1 MSVVAI
7 SGSLSNPSRTSVLAE
22 VAAAQIAQALNT
34 DAQLVRIADH
44 GAALGGALSLQ
55 QLPSEVFALYE
66 AVFAAPVLVIA
77 TPVYKASYT
86 GLLKHFLD
94 LIDPQRLQ
102 GKVVVLAATGGSD
115 HHSLVIE
122 HQLRP
127 LLGFFGAYT
136 VPKGLYVKDGD
147 FEKDAET
154 GTYRLIGS
162 SALQRVATAAAQAVD
177 LLQRPGAA
185 A

>member
-7 SGSLSNPSRTSVLAE
+7 SGSLSNPSRTSTL
-22 VAAAQIAQALNT
+22 AQITAEGIALLLQT
-34 DAQLVRIADH
+34 DALLLRVADH
-44 GAALGGALSLQ
+44 GAALGAAPELQ
-55 QLPSEVFALYE
+55 QLPAAVVALYE
-66 AVFAAPVLVIA
+66 AVFAAQVLVIA

-94 LIDPQRLQ
+94 LIDPQQLQ

-115 HHSLVIE
+115 HHALVIE

-136 VPKGLYVKDGD
+136 VPTGLYFKDSD
-147 FEKDAET
+147 FEKDAVT
-154 GTYRLIGS
+154 KSYRLTNS
-162 SALQRVATAAAQAVD
+162 AALQRVATATAQAVL
-177 LLQRPGAA
+177 LLQQQRAA

>member
-1 MSVVAI
+1 MSVVAV
-7 SGSLSNPSRTSVLAE
+7 SGNLSHPSRTSVLAE
-22 VAAAQIAQALNT
+22 LAATEIARALNT
-34 DAQLVRIADH
+34 DVQTVRVAEH

-55 QLPSEVFALYE
+55 QLPPVVLAAYE
-66 AVFAAPVLVIA
+66 AVFAAQVLVIA

-115 HHSLVIE
+115 HHALVIE

-127 LLGFFGAYT
+127 LLAFFGAYT
-136 VPKGLYVKDGD
+136 VPTGLYVRDAD
-147 FEKDAET
+147 FEKDPEA
-154 GTYRLIGS
+154 GTYRLTGS
-162 SALQRVATAAAQAVD
+162 GALQRVASATAQAVD
-177 LLQRPGAA
+177 LVQRTSAA

>member
-7 SGSLSNPSRTSVLAE
+7 SGNLSNPSRTSVLAE
-22 VAAAQIAQALNT
+22 LAAAEIARALST
-34 DAQLVRIADH
+34 DVQQVRIADH

-55 QLPSEVFALYE
+55 QLPPAVLALYE
-66 AVFAAPVLVIA
+66 TVFAAPVLVIA

-115 HHSLVIE
+115 HHALVIE

-127 LLGFFGAYT
+127 LLAFFGAYT
-136 VPKGLYVKDGD
+136 VPTGLYVRDSD
-147 FEKDAET
+147 FEKDPET
-154 GTYRLIGS
+154 GTYRLVGTG
-162 SALQRVATAAAQAVD
+162 ALQRVASAAAQAID
-177 LLQRPGAA
+177 LVQRPGAA